1 MKERTFT
8 VRNLCYIALMAAVLA
23 VCAWITI
30 PTPAVAFTLQTM
42 GVFLALILLGGK
54 RGTIAILVYI
64 LLGAVGVP
72 VFSGFRGGLGALL
85 GSTGGYILGFL
96 LTGLLYWLMTA
107 LLGEKLPIQVL
118 ALVLGLALCY
128 AFGTAW
134 YVHVYLQTKGDIT
147 VKTALMGCVV
157 PFLLPD
163 LVKLVV
169 AELVGRR
176 LKPILK

>member
-1 MKERTFT
+1 MKEKTFT

-54 RGTIAILVYI
+54 RGTIAIFVYI

-107 LLGEKLPIQVL
+107 LLGEKLPIQIL

-134 YVHVYLQTKGDIT
+134 YVHVYLQAKGDIT
-147 VKTALMGCVV
+147 VKAAFLGCVA

-163 LVKLVV
+163 LVKLAV